1 MNSMDPEALQKMFDS
16 IVDTMHK
23 NKRIISKDADTARE
37 QYDYFLSNEVS
48 KNHNDL
54 KNLFF
59 LKTRLGEFI
68 KTYTLNENEYEKF
81 GDVCKYIFTLSHG
94 QSSVERGFNINKD
107 SLKQNMDTS
116 TIEALRV
123 VFDKIIAQ
131 VT

>member
-1 MNSMDPEALQKMFDS
+1 M
-16 IVDTMHK
+16 
-23 NKRIISKDADTARE
+23 
-37 QYDYFLSNEVS
+37 
-48 KNHNDL
+48 
-54 KNLFF
+54 
-59 LKTRLGEFI
+59 

-107 SLKQNMDTS
+107 SLKQNMDIS